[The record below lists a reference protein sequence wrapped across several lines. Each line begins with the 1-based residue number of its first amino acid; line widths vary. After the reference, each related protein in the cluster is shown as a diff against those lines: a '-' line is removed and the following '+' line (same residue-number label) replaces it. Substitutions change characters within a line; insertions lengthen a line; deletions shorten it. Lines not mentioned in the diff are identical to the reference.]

1 MPANIVRSSPLLMK
15 YKNESQRM
23 HLEEEVDYM
32 HIAISGM
39 IAGVTVL
46 LLLVVTVCFQ
56 SPPFL
61 ISFLSS
67 CSESPTF
74 PPLGHFLGGI
84 FFILSHYYS
93 FSGAVSRPHL
103 VSPFALIGFVLL
115 SLLFSS
121 SNPSFFPLSSPLL
134 VLAIKYR
141 TLHTQAKCSA
151 TELSPLSSVFVL

>member
-1 MPANIVRSSPLLMK
+1 
-15 YKNESQRM
+15 M
-23 HLEEEVDYM
+23 HLEEEVDYT

-84 FFILSHYYS
+84 FFY
-93 FSGAVSRPHL
+93 
-103 VSPFALIGFVLL
+103 LI
-115 SLLFSS
+115 
-121 SNPSFFPLSSPLL
+121 PLL
-134 VLAIKYR
+134 
-141 TLHTQAKCSA
+141 
-151 TELSPLSSVFVL
+151 